1 MNQPM
6 MTLNDGR
13 TMPQLGTGIW
23 QIEDAKTPEVV
34 AEALRVGYRLIDGAA
49 AYKNERGMGAHSTV
63 DANGRTFRASAARLA
78 RPSTAP

>member
-1 MNQPM
+1 MTQPM

-49 AYKNERGMGAHSTV
+49 AYKNEADGPGHP
-63 DANGRTFRASAARLA
+63 L
-78 RPSTAP
+78 